1 MKVCALSAVFWIL
14 FVISETISAESIRI
28 LEILPREILP
38 TPVVMELKFRAVV
51 TAYSSAR
58 RQTSS
63 HPRITASGKKVFDG
77 VVACPRRFPF
87 GTKVLIAGKIY
98 ECLDRLNLKYDSRFD
113 IWKPNTRAARIFGKR
128 ELAIAVRGVPVPIA
142 ESAE

>member
-1 MKVCALSAVFWIL
+1 MKVCALSAVFWVL

-28 LEILPREILP
+28 LEILP
-38 TPVVMELKFRAVV
+38 TPVAIELKFRAVV
-51 TAYSSAR
+51 TAYSSTR

-63 HPRITASGKKVFDG
+63 HPRITASGKRVFDG

-98 ECLDRLNLKYDSRFD
+98 ECLDRLNLKYDTRFD
-113 IWKPNTRAARIFGKR
+113 IWKPNMRAARIFGKR
-128 ELAIAVRGVPVPIA
+128 ELSIAVRAAALPIA

>member
-1 MKVCALSAVFWIL
+1 MKVCALSAVFWVL
-14 FVISETISAESIRI
+14 FVISETISAESIGI
-28 LEILPREILP
+28 LEILPI
-38 TPVVMELKFRAVV
+38 PVVMELKFRAVV
-51 TAYSSAR
+51 TAYTSTR

-63 HPRITASGKKVFDG
+63 HPRITASGKRVFDG

-113 IWKPNTRAARIFGKR
+113 IWKPNTRAARVFGKR
-128 ELAIAVRGVPVPIA
+128 ELPIAIREVSVPVA